1 MQQVLSVLRGL
12 GDIPLA
18 RRIMLIV
25 LFICFGATVWNISTV
40 ENWIIFN
47 WLFLGI
53 MLIDFTKDQK
63 QVSWLS
69 FLPKGVLLLFLL
81 YFAYRKAPYI
91 WYVLASWEMNHIKHW
106 FNWNDLFRSIPFNDA
121 AIFRIYQ
128 PEWFTIFLRWVYGYG
143 FSLALWVAVIRSF
156 LTRDTGKMLRY
167 VLSSHTLQLPIIVP
181 FYTTVLL
188 QEVWYVLGHPDG
200 MARNFTPEQAALWS
214 MNCFP
219 SMHTSVS
226 FAILL
231 LALREKGKLFR
242 RMMVTYCSLVIFSTM
257 YLEIHWIIDVIAG
270 MALGYGT
277 VKLVD
282 LLYARWARLQ
292 AKKAAAVKESAAS
305 ADTR

>member
-1 MQQVLSVLRGL
+1 MLALRSLGNEPLTRRVL
-12 GDIPLA
+12 
-18 RRIMLIV
+18 LIV
-25 LFICFGATVWNISTV
+25 LFVCFGAIVWNISTV
-40 ENWIIFN
+40 ENWIIVN

-53 MLIDFTKDQK
+53 MLLDFPKDQK
-63 QVSWLS
+63 DVPWLS
-69 FLPKGVLLLFLL
+69 FLPKGVLLLFVL
-81 YFAYRKAPYI
+81 YFIYRNAPYI
-91 WYVLASWEMNHIKHW
+91 WYVLASWEMKHVKHW

-143 FSLALWVAVIRSF
+143 FSLALWVTVIRSF
-156 LTRDTGKMLRY
+156 LARDTGKMLRY

-181 FYTTVLL
+181 FYTMVLL

-231 LALREKGKLFR
+231 LALREKGTIFR
-242 RMMVTYCSLVIFSTM
+242 CAMVTYCSLVIFSRCILKFTGSLM
-257 YLEIHWIIDVIAG
+257 CSQGWHL
-270 MALGYGT
+270 
-277 VKLVD
+277 
-282 LLYARWARLQ
+282 
-292 AKKAAAVKESAAS
+292 
-305 ADTR
+305 DTER

>member
-1 MQQVLSVLRGL
+1 
-12 GDIPLA
+12 
-18 RRIMLIV
+18 
-25 LFICFGATVWNISTV
+25 
-40 ENWIIFN
+40 
-47 WLFLGI
+47 
-53 MLIDFTKDQK
+53 
-63 QVSWLS
+63 
-69 FLPKGVLLLFLL
+69 
-81 YFAYRKAPYI
+81 
-91 WYVLASWEMNHIKHW
+91 
-106 FNWNDLFRSIPFNDA
+106 
-121 AIFRIYQ
+121 
-128 PEWFTIFLRWVYGYG
+128 
-143 FSLALWVAVIRSF
+143 
-156 LTRDTGKMLRY
+156 
-167 VLSSHTLQLPIIVP
+167 
-181 FYTTVLL
+181 
-188 QEVWYVLGHPDG
+188 LGHPDG

-292 AKKAAAVKESAAS
+292 AKKAAAVKES
-305 ADTR
+305 